1 MDKHVE
7 SWKDGVRTKALPVL
21 PIDRTFMQ
29 QSTFYRSPVQNTE
42 RTCMGQAVTAVREL
56 FSPQFPFLQKGQ
68 INEECVLGN
77 VKN

>member
-1 MDKHVE
+1 
-7 SWKDGVRTKALPVL
+7 
-21 PIDRTFMQ
+21 
-29 QSTFYRSPVQNTE
+29 
-42 RTCMGQAVTAVREL
+42 MGQAVTTVREL